1 MLNKDLVE
9 LSELM
14 SGGEAEIIPI
24 MTEEN
29 IKDLSVS
36 DMPESLPILPLKGN
50 VFFPGVIIPIT
61 AGREKSVKL
70 IKTAYKNKQIIGI
83 VAQKSADI
91 EDPTIADL
99 YKVGTMA
106 KVIKTLNMPD
116 GTTMVILQGMD
127 RFSLEELVQTE
138 PYWEARV
145 IEYPDG
151 AKDLPENYMAL
162 AEAVKDMYLRVLKM
176 VPNIPADPSFAIQNI
191 ENHYF
196 LLNYVAAH
204 LDVNVSEKQKLL
216 EINDFSKRANKVL
229 SILSKELELQKLKLE
244 IQRKVSSDMD
254 KQQRDYLLT
263 QQLKTIQEELG
274 DKAKKE
280 SDIEELRK
288 KIYDCKMP
296 KAIEEKALNELSRYA
311 MLSASSGESSIS
323 RTYLDFIIS
332 LPWSN
337 KSEDCKDILK
347 AKDQLDKDHYGLDK
361 VKDRILEYLAVC
373 IMTQKTPQAIL
384 CLVGPPGV
392 GKTSLAKSIAKA
404 MNKQFIKQSLGG
416 VKDESEI
423 RGHRRTYLGALPG
436 RILQGMKRAGT
447 INPVFLLDEIDKLTS
462 DYRGDPASAMLEV
475 LDAEQNKFFSDNYLE
490 EPYDLSNVFFI
501 ATANYLEN
509 IPPALR
515 DRLEIVQLSS
525 YTEYEK
531 FEIAKIHLI
540 DKQLEI
546 HGLSKADFTLTDEA
560 IWMLIREYTR
570 EAGVR
575 ELERYIGTLIRK
587 AIKTILMNKE
597 NKIVIDENNLTSWI
611 GKPRFSYT
619 KLDEIDQVGIVT
631 GLAYTQYGGDT
642 LPIEATCYKGDG
654 RLLLTGKLGDVM
666 KESGQAAFSYVKNNC
681 EKLNIDPELFS
692 KNDIH
697 IHVPEGA
704 VPKDG
709 PSAGV
714 ALTTAIASLLTHRKV
729 DHTLGMTGEIT
740 LRGRVLPI
748 GGLREK
754 SIAAHRSGLK
764 KILIPKENVK
774 DIEDIPETV
783 LKDLQII
790 PVSTAEEVLE
800 IALLK

>member
-1 MLNKDLVE
+1 MNSTEVIQMTLPALCFKGMVVLPNNEIKIELGRADSARTIKEIMDSEDKLLVVLSKERFVNHNEDKTNFNKIATV
-9 LSELM
+9 
-14 SGGEAEIIPI
+14 G
-24 MTEEN
+24 
-29 IKDLSVS
+29 K
-36 DMPESLPILPLKGN
+36 
-50 VFFPGVIIPIT
+50 
-61 AGREKSVKL
+61 
-70 IKTAYKNKQIIGI
+70 I
-83 VAQKSADI
+83 VAHT
-91 EDPTIADL
+91 EN
-99 YKVGTMA
+99 GTTRRL
-106 KVIKTLNMPD
+106 VIKTIVRCEIDTILSYEPVITVSF
-116 GTTMVILQGMD
+116 TTKPSTSSSQTKELACVRL
-127 RFSLEELVQTE
+127 LVQELDNNARNLFKHNPEVIKKVTE
-138 PYWEARV
+138 GITPEILTDLFAHNLNLDFNKKLLYLNTIDTTERMILLLADVRHEKEV
-145 IEYPDG
+145 LKIEEEIDT
-151 AKDLPENYMAL
+151 KVRENVN
-162 AEAVKDMYLRVLKM
+162 ESQKEFYLREKM
-176 VPNIPADPSFAIQNI
+176 
-191 ENHYF
+191 
-196 LLNYVAAH
+196 
-204 LDVNVSEKQKLL
+204 
-216 EINDFSKRANKVL
+216 KV
-229 SILSKELELQKLKLE
+229 
-244 IQRKVSSDMD
+244 
-254 KQQRDYLLT
+254 
-263 QQLKTIQEELG
+263 IQEELG

-288 KIYDCKMP
+288 KIYACKMP
-296 KAIEEKALNELSRYA
+296 KSMEEKALNELSRYA
-311 MLSASSGESSIS
+311 MLSAASGESSVS
-323 RTYLDFIIS
+323 RTYLDFIVS

-337 KSEDCKDILK
+337 SSVDTNELVV
-347 AKDQLDKDHYGLDK
+347 AKEQLDKDHYGLDK

-373 IMTQKTPQAIL
+373 IMTKKTPQAIL

-490 EPYDLSNVFFI
+490 EPYDLSKVFFI

-509 IPPALR
+509 IPPALK

-531 FEIAKIHLI
+531 YEIAKIHLI
-540 DKQLEI
+540 DKQLEL
-546 HGLSKADFTLTDEA
+546 HGLSKCDFKLSDEA
-560 IWMLIREYTR
+560 LWMLIREYTR

-587 AIKTILMNKE
+587 AIKTILLDKTTP
-597 NKIVIDENNLTSWI
+597 IIIDENNISSWL
-611 GKPRFSYT
+611 GKPRYAYT
-619 KLDEIDQVGIVT
+619 KSDTIDQVGIVT
-631 GLAYTQYGGDT
+631 GLAYTQFGGDI
-642 LPIEATCYKGDG
+642 LPIEATSYKGEG

-666 KESGQAAFSYVKNNC
+666 KESAQAALSYVKNNAS
-681 EKLNIDPELFS
+681 KLNIDESIFKS
-692 KNDIH
+692 NDIH

-714 ALTTAIASLLTHRKV
+714 ALTTSIVSLLTNKKV
-729 DHTLGMTGEIT
+729 DHTLGMTGEVT

-764 KILIPKENVK
+764 KILIPIENVK
-774 DIEDIPETV
+774 DIEDIPATV
-783 LKDLQII
+783 LEQLQIV
-790 PVSTAEEVLE
+790 PVATVDEVLK
-800 IALLK
+800 IALID